1 MVAKAS
7 DFKRQKCKNSKLDG
21 HIMISR
27 KKSLKNCGRP
37 NWMVPTSPSDSKQLA
52 NLQVLSGGF

>member
-1 MVAKAS
+1 MAKAS
-7 DFKRQKCKNSKLDG
+7 DFKWQKCKNSKLDG

-52 NLQVLSGGF
+52 NLQVLR